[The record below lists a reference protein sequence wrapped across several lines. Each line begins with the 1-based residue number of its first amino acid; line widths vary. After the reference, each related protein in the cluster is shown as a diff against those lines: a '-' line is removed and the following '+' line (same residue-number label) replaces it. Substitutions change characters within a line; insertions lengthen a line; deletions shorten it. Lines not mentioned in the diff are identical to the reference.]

1 MPRFPLFLL
10 FPPFFPFPSSHGRFS
25 PFSSFFRKYFRK
37 DCFPELSLR
46 EALAWLLAVAESS
59 PELMRS
65 LGSPEGLDAC
75 RDFLAGEGYQNSARR
90 RGFK

>member
-1 MPRFPLFLL
+1 
-10 FPPFFPFPSSHGRFS
+10 
-25 PFSSFFRKYFRK
+25 KYFRK

-65 LGSPEGLDAC
+65 LGAPEGLDAC
-75 RDFLAGEGYQNSARR
+75 RDVLAGGTVPAPEQRAREAAGLRPWAACGEG
-90 RGFK
+90 